1 MYKPKNVPEV
11 IAAKTGE
18 FWSSTKRL
26 SHETVDEVISDKSAI
41 RHFIFTL
48 SPDFESIQNSYCLG
62 NLPAEWK
69 TVDWPSILVLCR
81 DYYNAINPQGPPK
94 KDQSSHGN
102 ANLQA

>member
-26 SHETVDEVISDKSAI
+26 SHETVDAYYNRFQELLEDEVISDKSAI

-48 SPDFESIQNSYCLG
+48 DPNFESIQNSYHLG
-62 NLPAEWK
+62 NLPAE
-69 TVDWPSILVLCR
+69 
-81 DYYNAINPQGPPK
+81 
-94 KDQSSHGN
+94 
-102 ANLQA
+102 